1 VNASS
6 PAFKQAQAACGKGPG
21 RGGG

>member
-21 RGGG
+21 HGGG